1 MGCHSDDFLDFS
13 DVIFPKQLG
22 EMTGVSVANPRKIN
36 INLFEDCPNLAKITV
51 LSPTMV
57 FADDTN
63 YQRIVQLNIELYT
76 SNKDFELEESLEQI
90 LKDNNLTYYKE
101 ENYIDSEK
109 LYQIAYEMEVM
120 INGK

>member
-1 MGCHSDDFLDFS
+1 MTYKEISQMVAGAGLPYAYYQFPEDTPQAPPFICFFFSQTDD
-13 DVIFPKQLG
+13 
-22 EMTGVSVANPRKIN
+22 
-36 INLFEDCPNLAKITV
+36 
-51 LSPTMV
+51 V

-76 SNKDFELEESLEQI
+76 NVKDFDLEASLEEI
-90 LKDNNLTYYKE
+90 LQNNNLTYYKE

-120 INGK
+120 ING